1 MTCLKKIGLA
11 ILLVSLAFVYADE
24 IMADEFKLIPSIAVR
39 GEYNDNIFY
48 TVDDTEDDFITTISA
63 GLELIER
70 TERLDLDLSA
80 LVSPF
85 YYADY
90 SILDDVDQNYMGRVS
105 YKINPSFGVNADAL
119 YNVSNRR
126 DRDVETTGIV
136 ASNDKRK
143 RGAFGLGFDYTMT
156 EKTGMALSFDYLKD
170 KWDSINI
177 DRQDLEDYRAALNF
191 THNLSQFERP
201 TTGRLNFGF
210 ERYKFEGQE
219 IETSDTYNYFG
230 TIGAQHWFS
239 ETVNLL
245 VDLGARYTDSDFVT
259 PQLVFVPPSSTE
271 IRIVEI
277 NNTGFGGTGQ
287 AILEKRGEL
296 TRGSIRIAYGVLP
309 ASGRGTTVQRFDVV
323 LNLRRRLAERS
334 AIGIATGFYNNK
346 ADGDEFSFREL
357 DENTF
362 FIRPTIRWEFF
373 DKFTLDAGYIFN
385 YVDDLVD
392 NDVTRRN
399 LVYLQVAYGLPLFE

>member
-1 MTCLKKIGLA
+1 MTCLKKGVLA
-11 ILLVSLAFVYADE
+11 ILFVSLTFVYANE

-48 TVDDTEDDFITTISA
+48 TVDETDDDFITTISA

-85 YYADY
+85 YYADF
-90 SILDDVDQNYMGRVS
+90 SNLDDADQNYQGRGS
-105 YKINPSFGVNADAL
+105 YKISRSFGVNANAL
-119 YNVSNRR
+119 YDVSNRR

-136 ASNDKRK
+136 TSNDKRK

-156 EKTGMALSFDYLKD
+156 EKSAMAFSFDYLKD

-177 DRQDLEDYRAALNF
+177 DRQDLEDYRAILNF

-201 TTGRLNFGF
+201 TIGRLNFGF
-210 ERYKFEGQE
+210 ERYKFEGE
-219 IETSDTYNYFG
+219 NVETSDTYNYFG
-230 TIGAQHWFS
+230 TIGVQHWFN

-245 VDLGARYTDSDFVT
+245 VDFGVRYTDSDFVT
-259 PQLVFVPPSSTE
+259 PRLVFVPPSSIE
-271 IRIVEI
+271 IRLVEI
-277 NNTGFGGTGQ
+277 NNTSWGGTGQ
-287 AILEKRGEL
+287 VILEKRGEI
-296 TRGSIRIAYGVLP
+296 TRGSIRVAHSILP
-309 ASGRGTTVQRFDVV
+309 ASGRGTTVQRSDVV

-334 AIGIATGFYNNK
+334 VIAIATGFYNNR
-346 ADGDEFSFREL
+346 ADGDEFSLREI

-362 FIRPTIRWEFF
+362 FIRPTIRWEFL
-373 DKFTLDAGYIFN
+373 DKFTLDAAYIFN
-385 YVDDLVD
+385 YLDDRVD
-392 NDVTRRN
+392 NDDRKRN
-399 LVYLQVAYGLPLFE
+399 VIYLQVAYGLPLFE